1 MWVWEL
7 EDGWRGGRTRL
18 DVCKWSACVLSLCV
32 CASASLSR
40 VFPCAS
46 LLVDGYIVALSLVAL
61 SLVSLSTLVC
71 TCPPLHPLLS
81 PLLSDVP
88 YAAVGGVFG
97 GAAADPREVHLLRD
111 GHRADQGG
119 NPRVVGER
127 RVAERGRSAGALG
140 GGRAAV
146 GEGDRVDRGDEG
158 EKDEEFHWRW

>member
-1 MWVWEL
+1 MVGL
-7 EDGWRGGRTRL
+7 CLVCVCVCLRT
-18 DVCKWSACVLSLCV
+18 CVLC
-32 CASASLSR
+32 CAFR
-40 VFPCAS
+40 VSPCAY
-46 LLVDGYIVALSLVAL
+46 LLADGYIVALSLVAL
-61 SLVSLSTLVC
+61 SLVALSLSLVSLSTLVC
-71 TCPPLHPLLS
+71 ACLPLHPLLS

-88 YAAVGGVFG
+88 YTTVGGVFG